1 MSKRK
6 RQYNYNMSETAEISP
21 ETTAFEQLQILLESI
36 EQHPETAVRDHVRAL
51 TYTLLDIHHGAL
63 ERMVQIVSDQ
73 ANGEKTLQEFGD
85 DRLVSAVLMIHELM
99 PQTLETR
106 VEVAIETAR
115 EKLQIYGA
123 DVEIVSI
130 KHGVARLKLIGST
143 STTNISTS
151 LLKSEIEQAV
161 NNIAPDLLDIEYEDL
176 IASPKPVNLVQIQ
189 PLKPVQDASSKEFFM
204 PIIRFDQLRNNRL
217 LVIELGGINLLLCN
231 LAGTIYAFQ
240 NACAE
245 EDLPLDRS
253 GFEDGILTCPCHQLQ
268 FDVRQKGRCL
278 TDADL
283 HLESL
288 SVKIEKE
295 IVKVALLKEK

>member
-1 MSKRK
+1 MSD
-6 RQYNYNMSETAEISP
+6 TAEISS

-51 TYTLLDIHHGAL
+51 TYALLDLHHGAL
-63 ERMVQIVSDQ
+63 ERMVEIVADQ
-73 ANGEKTLQEFGD
+73 ADGEKTLREFGD
-85 DRLVSAVLMIHELM
+85 DPLVSAVLMIHELM
-99 PQTLETR
+99 PQRLETR

-130 KHGVARLKLIGST
+130 KNGVARLKLIGGT
-143 STTNISTS
+143 STGNISTS

-189 PLKPVQDASSKEFFM
+189 PLKPVGEVSSNEFFM
-204 PIIRFDQLRNNRL
+204 PIIRFDQIPNNRL
-217 LVIELGGINLLLCN
+217 RVIELGGINLLLCN
-231 LAGTIYAFQ
+231 VAGTIYAFQ
-240 NACAE
+240 NACAVE
-245 EDLPLDRS
+245 GLPLDRS
-253 GFEDGILTCPCHQLQ
+253 LFEDAVLTCPCHQLE
-268 FDVRQKGRCL
+268 FDVRQRGRCL
-278 TDADL
+278 SDTGL

-288 SVKIEKE
+288 PVKIENE
-295 IVKVALLKEK
+295 IVKVALLKEV